1 MRRLH
6 TRFVVGFFF
15 PLLVGGSSAAA
26 TEASVWVDAPGHR
39 YALLQ
44 LSGTR
49 REGFVL
55 LSPAQTG
62 VTFTNS
68 LPEDRHLTN
77 QILLNGSG
85 VAAGDVDGDGWC
97 DLYFCSLRGGNKLFR
112 NLGNWRFEDITPQ
125 AGVSCTNLDASGC
138 AFADIDGDGDLDL
151 IVSSVAGGTHIF
163 FNDGKGRF
171 SESASNQGLNAGRA
185 GMSLALADIDGDGAL
200 DLYVANYRIVTLRDQ
215 PNTHFSI
222 KMVDGQPV

>member
-68 LPEDRHLTN
+68 LPEQRYLTN

-85 VAAGDVDGDGWC
+85 VAAGDVDGDGLV
-97 DLYFCSLRGGNKLFR
+97 DLYFCGLDRNNVLYR
-112 NLGNWRFEDITPQ
+112 NLGNWKFEDITEK
-125 AGVSCTNLDASGC
+125 AGVSCPNLDATGT
-138 AFADIDGDGDLDL
+138 AFADLDGDGDLDL
-151 IVSSVAGGTHIF
+151 IVNSVAGGTHIF
-163 FNDGKGRF
+163 INDGHGHFTETTR
-171 SESASNQGLNAGRA
+171 GTPLNPFKT
-185 GMSLALADIDGDGAL
+185 GMSLALADIDGDG
-200 DLYVANYRIVTLRDQ
+200 
-215 PNTHFSI
+215 
-222 KMVDGQPV
+222 